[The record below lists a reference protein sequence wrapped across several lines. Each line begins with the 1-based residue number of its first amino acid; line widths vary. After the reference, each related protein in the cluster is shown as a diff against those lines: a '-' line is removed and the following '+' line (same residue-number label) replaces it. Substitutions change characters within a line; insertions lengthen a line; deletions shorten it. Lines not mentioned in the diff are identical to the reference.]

1 MTGDSKVDISAD
13 VDVLIVGAGPVGML
27 GGILASRLGLTSLV
41 VERRDGP
48 QTAPAA
54 HVVNART
61 YEICRQAGLDMNRI
75 FAEGKSEAD
84 AGHVNFV
91 TRLSGDLIGRLPFER
106 QGDACLEYTPTP
118 LRNLSQHRFEP
129 ILADELRASPGA
141 ELLYAHRWEHAE
153 QFAGG
158 VVSDIID
165 LGTGTTTRVRS
176 RYVIG
181 CDGAGSRV
189 RKLLGIEMVG
199 PPLLQCYLMI
209 HFAADLRAL
218 TADRPAVL
226 HFTLDPESAGAF
238 IAHDVESDWVFM
250 HAVDPSI
257 ESVEDYDDDRCR
269 DVIENAAGT
278 ELDAEILGRGMWWMS
293 SQTADSMGRGRIFL
307 AGDSA
312 HRFPPTGGLGLNSGV
327 QDIHGLMWRLAAIL
341 AGRASDAL
349 LDSYE
354 TERIPVARNNARQ
367 SLVNAIKLVE
377 LPVALGI
384 DVDPSTERLH
394 ASLAD
399 PSKADE
405 IAAAVELQRE
415 HFDLFGLQLG
425 YLYGKGALVPEEPAP
440 DPSTASDYVPTAR
453 PGARMPHAWL
463 DEIGGRSTL
472 DLVPVDRPVL
482 FSFGDHEAW
491 ADAVGTA
498 EVATV
503 RVGVDTPAL
512 DAWRTLCDVDEGGAL
527 LVRPDH
533 HVAWRARG
541 AAQTPGLA
549 RALDVIAGRVR
560 EQDDRDETETT
571 LTQGE
576 NLADGGS
583 THAHPR
589 PSRKGHDVC

>member
-1 MTGDSKVDISAD
+1 MADDSN

-27 GGILASRLGLTSLV
+27 GGILASRHGLTASV

-48 QTAPAA
+48 QTSPAA

-61 YEICRQAGLDMNRI
+61 YEVCRQAGLDMERI
-75 FAEGKSEAD
+75 FAAGKSEAD

-106 QGDACLEYTPTP
+106 QGEACLEYTPTP

-141 ELLYAHRWEHAE
+141 ELRYRYQWEHSE
-153 QFAGG
+153 ELDDG
-158 VVSDIID
+158 VVSDIMD
-165 LGTGTTTRVRS
+165 LDTGETTRVRS

-189 RKLLGIEMVG
+189 RKLLGIEMIG
-199 PPLLQCYLMI
+199 PPLIQCYLMI
-209 HFAADLRAL
+209 HFSANLRAL

-226 HFTLDPESAGAF
+226 HFTLAPEASGAF

-250 HAVDPSI
+250 HAIDPST
-257 ESVEDYDDDRCR
+257 ESVDDYDDDRCM
-269 DVIENAAGT
+269 DVIEKAAGT
-278 ELDAEILGRGMWWMS
+278 DLDAEILGKGTWWMS

-327 QDIHGLMWRLAAIL
+327 QDIHGLMWRVAAIV

-354 TERIPVARNNARQ
+354 TERMPVAQNNAHQ
-367 SLVNAIKLVE
+367 SLTNAIKLVE
-377 LPVALGI
+377 LPAALGI
-384 DVDPSTERLH
+384 DADPTSERLR
-394 ASLAD
+394 ASLND
-399 PSKADE
+399 PSKADQ

-425 YLYGKGALVPEEPAP
+425 YVYGEGALVSEEP
-440 DPSTASDYVPTAR
+440 PSGPSSASEYEPTAR

-463 DEIGGRSTL
+463 DATGERSTL
-472 DLVPVDRPVL
+472 DLVPLDRPVL

-491 ADAVGTA
+491 GNALGNA

-512 DAWRTLCDVDEGGAL
+512 DSWRTVCDIGESGAL

-533 HVAWRARG
+533 HVAWRAHDST
-541 AAQTPGLA
+541 QLPELA
-549 RALDVIAGRVR
+549 RALDVIAGRR
-560 EQDDRDETETT
+560 LEEQRTERT
-571 LTQGE
+571 
-576 NLADGGS
+576 
-583 THAHPR
+583 P
-589 PSRKGHDVC
+589 

>member
-1 MTGDSKVDISAD
+1 MADNSNID

-27 GGILASRLGLTSLV
+27 GGILASRLGLTALV

-61 YEICRQAGLDMNRI
+61 YEICRQAGLDMERI
-75 FAEGKSEAD
+75 HAAGKDQAD

-91 TRLSGDLIGRLPFER
+91 TRLAGDLIGRLPFER

-129 ILADELRASPGA
+129 ILADELRASEGA
-141 ELLYAHRWEHAE
+141 ELRYRHQWEHSE
-153 QFAGG
+153 ETGDG
-158 VVSDIID
+158 VVSDIVD
-165 LGTGTTTRVRS
+165 LDTGDTTQVRS

-189 RKLLGIEMVG
+189 RRLLGIEMVG
-199 PPLLQCYLMI
+199 PPLIQCYLMI

-218 TADRPAVL
+218 TAERPAVL
-226 HFTLDPESAGAF
+226 HFTLDPEATGAF

-250 HAVDPSI
+250 HAIDPST
-257 ESVEDYDDDRCR
+257 ESVDDYDDDRCVE
-269 DVIENAAGT
+269 VIEKAAGT
-278 ELDAEILGRGMWWMS
+278 ELDAGILGKGTWWMS

-327 QDIHGLMWRLAAIL
+327 QDIHGLMWRIAAIV

-354 TERIPVARNNARQ
+354 IERIPVAQNNAHQ
-367 SLVNAIKLVE
+367 SLTNAIKLVE
-377 LPVALGI
+377 LSAALGI
-384 DVDPSTERLH
+384 DADPTSERLH
-394 ASLAD
+394 VSLAD
-399 PSKADE
+399 PAKADE

-425 YLYGKGALVPEEPAP
+425 YVYGEGALVPEEPPAEP
-440 DPSTASDYVPTAR
+440 GSASDYEPTAR

-463 DEIGGRSTL
+463 DETGGRSTL
-472 DLVPVDRPVL
+472 DLVPLDRSVL

-491 ADAVGTA
+491 GNALGAAD
-498 EVATV
+498 VATV

-512 DAWRTLCDVDEGGAL
+512 DSWRTVCDVDEGGAL

-541 AAQTPGLA
+541 TDQAPGLA
-549 RALDVIAGRVR
+549 RALDVIAGRSL
-560 EQDDRDETETT
+560 EQDNTERT
-571 LTQGE
+571 
-576 NLADGGS
+576 
-583 THAHPR
+583 P
-589 PSRKGHDVC
+589 